1 MKLSELIL
9 PEFDQEMA
17 STRKTL
23 ERVPE
28 DKLAWKPHAKSFP
41 LGALATH
48 LARIPE
54 WGLTTLQ
61 EDFFDI
67 GVPGATTPPPPAKS
81 RQELLDLFDR
91 GVTSLRAALA
101 AAEDAHLMTP
111 WSLRNGEKTMFTAPR
126 VAVLRRMILN
136 HGIHHRAQLGV
147 YLRLNDV
154 PVPAI
159 YGPSADEPGN

>member
-17 STRKTL
+17 GTRKTL

-28 DKLAWKPHAKSFP
+28 DKLAWKPHAKSFSM
-41 LGALATH
+41 GALATH
-48 LARIPE
+48 VALIPG
-54 WGLTTLQ
+54 WGLVTLQ
-61 EDFFDI
+61 EDFFDV
-67 GVPGATTPPPPAKS
+67 GAPGATTPPPPAGS
-81 RQELLDLFDR
+81 RRELLELFDR
-91 GVTSLRAALA
+91 GVESLRAAIA
-101 AAEDAHLMTP
+101 AAEDAHFMTP

-136 HGIHHRAQLGV
+136 HSIHHRAQLGV

-159 YGPSADEPGN
+159 YGPSADEQV

>member
-9 PEFDQEMA
+9 PEFGQEMA

-28 DKLAWKPHAKSFP
+28 DKLAWKPHLKSFP

-48 LARIPE
+48 VAQIPE
-54 WGLTTLQ
+54 WGITTLK
-61 EDFFDI
+61 EDFFDL
-67 GVPGATTPPPPAKS
+67 GAPGATTPPPPAKS
-81 RQELLDLFDR
+81 RKELLELFDR
-91 GVTSLRAALA
+91 GVESLRAAIA
-101 AAEDAHLMTP
+101 AAEDAHFLTP
-111 WSLRNGEKTMFTAPR
+111 WSLRNGEKIMFTAPR

-159 YGPSADEPGN
+159 YGPSADEPV